1 MKRILCIVLAL
12 LLILTAIPAL
22 SACSNKRAAD
32 YVKGDEIVIDNETPY
47 IYDPEQNV
55 IVKFADQDGNP
66 WEYGVDDY
74 GEACCYRSD
83 DKTYTYDSVIK
94 YYGNKP
100 IRMLETEKETLYY
113 TVYSLDDNTLCYIYF
128 EKEGNSY
135 ILTDCFQADVRDD
148 VLMTDMTYPH
158 DLPSAI
164 LGDKLP
170 EDCYLKNYTPEEIAE
185 NVERKWAYYYSQ
197 CNAVNLPHSI
207 YTDKDHVSSHPFIR
221 CIQSVSFDIVRNDKG
236 FHGVYVYD
244 IYVHDDGSGVL
255 YFYHLDDQNYLPSY
269 TYTLIQEETVSLT
282 AEEVAS
288 VVDVMVEW
296 DFANYPTW
304 TPEERLG
311 FDGSNTYIY
320 GTGKFGEAYCDHLIA
335 MWEPTPRYPHHHIRT
350 AIENLVRAHITVE
363 EGRIYRKDL
372 YEEYNWMQ

>member
-1 MKRILCIVLAL
+1 L
-12 LLILTAIPAL
+12 LLILAAIPAL
-22 SACSNKRAAD
+22 SGCSDKRAAD

-47 IYDPEQNV
+47 IYDPTQNV
-55 IVKFADQDGNP
+55 TMELSDRDGRP
-66 WEYGVDDY
+66 WDCNVFDY
-74 GEACCYRSD
+74 GSGCCYRTD
-83 DKTYTYDSVIK
+83 DKTYTYNSVIK

-100 IRMLETEKETLYY
+100 IRMLETEEETLYY

-128 EKEGNSY
+128 EKEGDSY

-148 VLMTDMTYPH
+148 EVMMDMTYPH

-185 NVERKWAYYYSQ
+185 NVEWKWSNYYDA
-197 CNAVNLPHSI
+197 CNHVNIPHSLHH
-207 YTDKDHVSSHPFIR
+207 DRDGVECWKFIR
-221 CIQSVSFDIVRNDKG
+221 CIQSVSFDIVRNDNG

-244 IYVHDDGSGVL
+244 IYVHDDGTGVL

-282 AEEVAS
+282 AEEVSS
-288 VVDVMVEW
+288 VVNVMIEQ
-296 DFANYPTW
+296 DFANHPTW
-304 TPEERLG
+304 NPEERTG
-311 FDGSNTYIY
+311 FDGSSTKIFAAGN
-320 GTGKFGEAYCDHLIA
+320 FGGGGYEEHLIA

-350 AIENLVRAHITVE
+350 AIENLVRTHVTVE
-363 EGRIYRKDL
+363 EGRIYRPEL
-372 YEEYNWMQ
+372 YE